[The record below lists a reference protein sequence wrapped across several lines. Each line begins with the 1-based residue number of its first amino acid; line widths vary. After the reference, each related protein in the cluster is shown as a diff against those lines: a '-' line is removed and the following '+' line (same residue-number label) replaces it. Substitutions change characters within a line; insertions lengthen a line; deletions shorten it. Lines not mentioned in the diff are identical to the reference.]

1 MEKNYSKSL
10 KIMSILMIVVGITD
24 IALGILS
31 VLTAETATVVI
42 WVTAAIALVA
52 GIFEIVAGIKSINND
67 TSKAKSLIILGAV
80 SVAFVVIANV
90 VSMVGGGNLLVSA
103 FIAGLIVPIFH
114 VSEAVNL
121 KKRA

>member
-10 KIMSILMIVVGITD
+10 KITSILMIVVGITD

-42 WVTAAIALVA
+42 WVTAVIALIA
-52 GIFEIVAGIKSINND
+52 GIFEIFAGIKGINND
-67 TSKAKSLIILGAV
+67 SSKAKSLIILGAV
-80 SVAFVVIANV
+80 SVALVVIANV
-90 VSMVGGGNLLVSA
+90 ISMVGGGNLSVSA
-103 FIAGLIVPIFH
+103 FIAGLIVPIFY